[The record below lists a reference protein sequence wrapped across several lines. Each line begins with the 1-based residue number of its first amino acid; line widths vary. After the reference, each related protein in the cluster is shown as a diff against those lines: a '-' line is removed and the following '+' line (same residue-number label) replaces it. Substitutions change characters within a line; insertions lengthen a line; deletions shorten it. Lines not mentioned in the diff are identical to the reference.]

1 MGKEALQVVHP
12 CGFPGTA
19 FLISLAHGR
28 GLGCEGGAD
37 LGGLSFY
44 SCPYLLLSTQAGDWG
59 QN

>member
-1 MGKEALQVVHP
+1 MGKEALQVVCP

-44 SCPYLLLSTQAGDWG
+44 SCPYLLSTQAGD
-59 QN
+59 